1 MVAPSTTK
9 RPADRRWSSSDAS
22 WQWYGAW
29 YARLA
34 PRVLPRGNKGR
45 FMDEPMPKAV
55 KTERGPHKK
64 HRVVDY
70 PFDRVAIGYLKTT

>member
-1 MVAPSTTK
+1 
-9 RPADRRWSSSDAS
+9 
-22 WQWYGAW
+22 
-29 YARLA
+29 
-34 PRVLPRGNKGR
+34 
-45 FMDEPMPKAV
+45 MDEPMPKAV